1 MISRRQ
7 WILGAAS
14 AAVAHSAPRRPP
26 GTLIETHVHLF
37 ADDPARFPYSPLSY
51 KPKPNR
57 VEDYV
62 KFAMEVK
69 LNHALAVHPEPY
81 QDDHRSLEYA
91 FTKEPFKGFFKGTC
105 LFDPTDPATP
115 NRIRELVRRNPG
127 RIVALR
133 IHEMHAAGTPSTT
146 SGAIRDR
153 DLKNPQVRKTLQTM
167 HELGLALQVQ
177 CIPYYAPQI
186 AEIGREFREMPIILD
201 HLARPGQ
208 GTPAEYQQV
217 LRLADLH
224 HVFMKFSRTGVET
237 ASKQPFPHADAKPL
251 VQRVYSAYGADHII
265 WGELGNNATEFA
277 QAVQLFDTM
286 FDSAP
291 ESDRAKMRGLTAK
304 TLFAFA

>member
-14 AAVAHSAPRRPP
+14 AAVAPSAPRRPS
-26 GTLIETHVHLF
+26 GVLIETHVHIF
-37 ADDPARFPYSPLSY
+37 ADDPRFPYSPLSY
-51 KPKPNR
+51 KPKANR

-69 LNHALAVHPEPY
+69 LAHAVAVHPEPY

-105 LFDPTDPATP
+105 LFDPIDPATP
-115 NRIRELVRRNPG
+115 NRIKELVKRNPG
-127 RIVALR
+127 RIVAMR

-153 DLKNPQVRKTLQTM
+153 DLNNPQVRKTLATM

-177 CIPYYAPQI
+177 LIPHYAPQV
-186 AEIGREFREMPIILD
+186 AEIAAEFRDMPIILD

-208 GTPAEYQQV
+208 GTPAEYEQV
-217 LRLADLH
+217 LKLADLH
-224 HVFMKFSRTGVET
+224 HVYMKFSGTGVET
-237 ASKQPFPHADAKPL
+237 ASKQPFPHTDAKPL
-251 VQRVYSAYGADHII
+251 VKRVYSAYGADHML
-265 WGELGNNATEFA
+265 WSGLGNNMAEFA

-286 FDSAP
+286 FDFVP
-291 ESDRAKMRGLTAK
+291 EPDKERMRGLNAK
-304 TLFAFA
+304 KLFAFA